1 MNNNLDLVV
10 ENINLKKQI
19 KLYET
24 SSKLDYEKILKL
36 KEEIE
41 ELTETIYKLK
51 IQNKYFIPK

>member
-51 IQNKYFIPK
+51 IENKYFIPK

>member
-41 ELTETIYKLK
+41 
-51 IQNKYFIPK
+51 